1 MIVAAIAP
9 LLFVYLAQSPPPDPA
24 PDPAAGY
31 GQEQP
36 VGGPL
41 EEPYPADE
49 PANGFADEASTDEAE
64 PIESPEQTDRPADPV
79 ADEADEQTEEAE
91 EEDEDLVCRRVHYID
106 DFGRQRSR
114 KSCTPR

>member
-1 MIVAAIAP
+1 MIAAALAP
-9 LLFVYLAQSPPPDPA
+9 LLFVYLAQSPPPDAA
-24 PDPAAGY
+24 PDPADAY

-36 VGGPL
+36 VGGPA

-49 PANGFADEASTDEAE
+49 PANGFEDEANGQEPDETDEQA
-64 PIESPEQTDRPADPV
+64 DRPADPV
-79 ADEADEQTEEAE
+79 TDEADEMTEEAE
-91 EEDEDLVCRRVHYID
+91 EEEEDVVCRRVHYVD